1 MKFRLI
7 QVLPHVA
14 HASARNVRDLI
25 DMKLNFNFRVLTC
38 DAWRMAAAC
47 GVAMLL
53 VACSGVS
60 LPEPVLAKPRV
71 SKPRADVLRDET
83 LASALRDAQALP
95 LAEASAV
102 TEDFLRA
109 LQAEVRLHDWKK
121 PIEITGAA
129 GSWELSFDS
138 QGLESQGKPEWSP
151 GLFDRLIPTGEMEVE
166 GYRRILQGEGA
177 GAAIVLAF
185 EDIEKLR
192 QMYAFR
198 PRNGLYLPGTAI
210 LEFGKAVSPAGPTP
224 VRLRI
229 FNTLEERSAR
239 LGERSVPLAWNT
251 TAALEFNL
259 QNPYLLK
266 NGLNGLLRP
275 DRRTED
281 LGLFGMG
288 PYDRNKIPVVFVHG
302 LNSDPHIWKN
312 IINEIE
318 GDPVL
323 SARYFPLLFLYPTGM
338 PVPGAAARLRESLAL
353 YRNHCDP
360 DGNDAGFDQMLVVGH
375 SMGGLLTRL
384 QVIDPGDELANAF
397 FTRPISEIPWL
408 GDDDLKS
415 LEKTLKFAP
424 QPFVKRVVFV
434 AVPHQGSQ
442 VADLGLVRFAIRLIR
457 LPVDSMKFMAQAVV
471 EDPSLLNPELLQYHS
486 LGLCSVDMLSPEHP
500 YFKALKTCP
509 MTVPYHSIIGDRGT
523 NKGPASSDG
532 VVPYWS
538 SHVKGAHSEKI
549 VPHGHSCTA
558 ESDTVDEL
566 LRIMKEHLV
575 Q

>member
-7 QVLPHVA
+7 QVLPHVV

-71 SKPRADVLRDET
+71 SKPRADALRNET

-210 LEFGKAVSPAGPTP
+210 LEFGEAASPAGPTP

-275 DRRTED
+275 DRRTD
-281 LGLFGMG
+281 
-288 PYDRNKIPVVFVHG
+288 
-302 LNSDPHIWKN
+302 
-312 IINEIE
+312 
-318 GDPVL
+318 
-323 SARYFPLLFLYPTGM
+323 
-338 PVPGAAARLRESLAL
+338 
-353 YRNHCDP
+353 DP
-360 DGNDAGFDQMLVVGH
+360 DGDDAEEDLVQRVVFIADDADGEVRPDDQETRPHRHHH
-375 SMGGLLTRL
+375 SGPIGQFARQPQPDLADSGGDE
-384 QVIDPGDELANAF
+384 QHHAPGDEVERGPRDIDHQLRGHGDQPGED
-397 FTRPISEIPWL
+397 RP
-408 GDDDLKS
+408 
-415 LEKTLKFAP
+415 AP
-424 QPFVKRVVFV
+424 DRDAQPSTEPFPVV
-434 AVPHQGSQ
+434 
-442 VADLGLVRFAIRLIR
+442 RRR
-457 LPVDSMKFMAQAVV
+457 
-471 EDPSLLNPELLQYHS
+471 
-486 LGLCSVDMLSPEHP
+486 
-500 YFKALKTCP
+500 
-509 MTVPYHSIIGDRGT
+509 
-523 NKGPASSDG
+523 
-532 VVPYWS
+532 
-538 SHVKGAHSEKI
+538 
-549 VPHGHSCTA
+549 HGHRPVPLP
-558 ESDTVDEL
+558 E
-566 LRIMKEHLV
+566 
-575 Q
+575 